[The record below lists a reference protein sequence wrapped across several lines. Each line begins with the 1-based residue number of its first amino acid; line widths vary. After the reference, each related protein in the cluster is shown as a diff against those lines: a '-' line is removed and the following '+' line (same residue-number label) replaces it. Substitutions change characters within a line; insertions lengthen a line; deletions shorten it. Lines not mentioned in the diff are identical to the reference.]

1 MQSFAAGEVT
11 PELAHQVGLE
21 LAEKVLGGRF
31 QVIVSTHLNTGHIH
45 NHLLWNSVSVE
56 DGAKYHSNRK
66 TYAVGRE
73 IQCSLLEQ
81 EQAIRPD
88 EFSVEAPR
96 PEKARSSKGKEEP
109 DR

>member
-1 MQSFAAGEVT
+1 MSADDKRGFLGDVKRAA
-11 PELAHQVGLE
+11 
-21 LAEKVLGGRF
+21 
-31 QVIVSTHLNTGHIH
+31 
-45 NHLLWNSVSVE
+45 
-56 DGAKYHSNRK
+56 
-66 TYAVGRE
+66 YAVGRE

>member
-1 MQSFAAGEVT
+1 M
-11 PELAHQVGLE
+11 LL
-21 LAEKVLGGRF
+21 
-31 QVIVSTHLNTGHIH
+31 VIAFFLR
-45 NHLLWNSVSVE
+45 LQY
-56 DGAKYHSNRK
+56 AC
-66 TYAVGRE
+66 AVGRE

-96 PEKARSSKGKEEP
+96 PEKARSSKGKEDP

>member
-1 MQSFAAGEVT
+1 MVARRYGVDVSAFRFDKVCGACAGMDVRGQRGFLSDVKRAA
-11 PELAHQVGLE
+11 
-21 LAEKVLGGRF
+21 
-31 QVIVSTHLNTGHIH
+31 
-45 NHLLWNSVSVE
+45 
-56 DGAKYHSNRK
+56 
-66 TYAVGRE
+66 YAVGRE

>member
-1 MQSFAAGEVT
+1 MVEPLDHCLVQLGAGFSVCSCGSFLIVRLDSSQYLLDRRLQRGFLSDVKRAA
-11 PELAHQVGLE
+11 
-21 LAEKVLGGRF
+21 
-31 QVIVSTHLNTGHIH
+31 
-45 NHLLWNSVSVE
+45 
-56 DGAKYHSNRK
+56 
-66 TYAVGRE
+66 YAVGRE